1 MTGKAGDL
9 LTSDMDASLVTPSGL
24 RKLTSELELLRA
36 KREALLR
43 VPWAEAEGGGV
54 GGFAAELLDSSELV
68 RLERQ
73 IAVLE
78 VRLASAVVV
87 HPEPSDGELDVGEL
101 ALVRDLDTG
110 ELVEYRI
117 VGAGEANPAAG
128 SISYASPVGAAL
140 LGRRVGEVI
149 EVEVPRGLLRLE
161 VVAIEI

>member
-1 MTGKAGDL
+1 MSEEACTGARPGNRW
-9 LTSDMDASLVTPSGL
+9 GF

-36 KREALLR
+36 KRETLLR
-43 VPWAEAEGGGV
+43 LPREGVDV
-54 GGFAAELLDSSELV
+54 GGSAAERHDSNELV

-78 VRLASAVVV
+78 DRLASAVVV
-87 HPEPSDGELDVGEL
+87 HPEPGDGELSVGER
-101 ALVRDLDTG
+101 ARVRDLDTD
-110 ELVEYRI
+110 ELVEFRI

-128 SISYASPVGAAL
+128 SISYASPVGSAL

-161 VVAIEI
+161 VVSIEDLS